1 MIHETL
7 NLKEMKILLV
17 DDTSSNIDVL
27 MKTLEPEGY
36 SLAVASSGKKAL
48 EIAQRFLPDLIL
60 LDIVMP
66 RFDGFETCRQLKK
79 KEATQDIPVIFIT
92 ARNDPDDIIK
102 GFDAGGVDYI
112 SKPFRQEEVCVRVR
126 THLKLR
132 NLMKRLE
139 YLARTDQLT
148 GLSNRRDILTKIEQE
163 IFRYQRNK
171 RTFILIMCDIDH
183 FKTINDT
190 YGHDA
195 GDCILINVAQA
206 LKEAVRNYDTV
217 GRWGGE
223 EFLIVLPET
232 ELADGIQ
239 VAEKL
244 RLNVESKEFYY
255 NEKKLKITISF
266 GVSIYEDGMT
276 IDTCIKRADERLYI
290 AKETGRNKIIP
301 ATNISVRPL

>member
-190 YGHDA
+190 YGHDT